1 MNHTSTDSTDDHEKD
16 VEAIALLCVVF
27 AIILC
32 TIIACKKLQNKF
44 QTDMQRHAQVFG
56 RNPRQF
62 TLSV

>member
-1 MNHTSTDSTDDHEKD
+1 MNHTSTDDHEKD

-32 TIIACKKLQNKF
+32 IIVVCRKRQDKF
-44 QTDMQRHAQVFG
+44 QTDMNRHSQVYG

-62 TLSV
+62 TISV

>member
-1 MNHTSTDSTDDHEKD
+1 MNHTSTDSTDDGND
-16 VEAIALLCVVF
+16 IEAIVVICVVF

-32 TIIACKKLQNKF
+32 TIIACKKHKDKYQRDL
-44 QTDMQRHAQVFG
+44 QRHAQVFG